1 MGCGIEAISFFVQQ
15 KRFSGKPVAKDAQRT
30 GVHSPN
36 KKKCPEHFSLLTN
49 KKLINAERKQRS
61 VVWRG

>member
-30 GVHSPN
+30 GVYSPN
-36 KKKCPEHFSLLTN
+36 KKKCPKHFSLL
-49 KKLINAERKQRS
+49 RKQKID
-61 VVWRG
+61 